1 MHIVAAQMLLCAG
14 SITNFMSNIF
24 DISLQHP
31 LPSAV
36 MLIDIQTV
44 GQQIKK
50 SRLQAGVSQAELAR
64 LADVSR
70 ATINGIE
77 NGTIKEIGV
86 NRLNGVVAVSRSLPN
101 SRNSAVQSDRKSSSI
116 NLSFPY
122 NWSNSAMPDALLI
135 DKVVERG
142 LFEDMAKVAVR
153 YGTEPL
159 RRAVNCFVEK
169 NSASAPSLNRM
180 MGNIERA
187 LHAQA

>member
-1 MHIVAAQMLLCAG
+1 
-14 SITNFMSNIF
+14 
-24 DISLQHP
+24 
-31 LPSAV
+31 
-36 MLIDIQTV
+36 MLIDIQAV
-44 GQQIKK
+44 GLQIKR
-50 SRLQAGVSQAELAR
+50 SRLQAGISQAELAR

-77 NGTIKEIGV
+77 NGSIIEIGV
-86 NRLNGVVAVSRSLPN
+86 NRLNRVVAASRRLPSSRSIL
-101 SRNSAVQSDRKSSSI
+101 VQSNRKSARL

-122 NWSNSAMPDALLI
+122 DWSNSSMPDALLI

-159 RRAVNCFVEK
+159 RRSVTSFTSK
-169 NSASAPSLNRM
+169 NSAAAPSLNRM
-180 MGNIERA
+180 LGNIEKA